1 MYRERRTAIF
11 KVRLARTEDS
21 ESRPLDVQREYQFFL
36 NIDRK
41 SCPGGSFY
49 SPLGDD
55 RWGDV
60 TRAMREL
67 SEGNTNRHLFNLV
80 YDTGLRLYR
89 ALCQSNHLASFLK
102 SESGPRRLVIESDR
116 PEIHLLP
123 WEAMLNDDG
132 LSLAYDDISIVH
144 SLDAFEP
151 QPYISGP
158 TVHLLGLF
166 GPATERLSFQALE
179 ELKQNAASHLG
190 SGLDIQF
197 IQEETVPDT
206 RFNSLQADIIHIEAH
221 GVRATGEIQLP
232 DWLNANE
239 PIALAEKLRNH
250 NVVLLW
256 SCYSALVHSWG
267 ESLAMRINRRGA
279 KFVLA
284 FSTPLRYTSS
294 AAIANAFYTSVFSA
308 RDAVDAESTIV
319 DQRKHLHQV
328 DLGSCDWA
336 AMTLW
341 LQQPLDFSAAVFNG
355 PRLPEGGWG
364 GNAAVSFEDKDV
376 PGRAV
381 LFPQHEFAGALSYS
395 VANDYRGAAIH
406 LSGRVGLEDSTV
418 FEKLEITPSQIKSHP
433 GDRFI
438 QLLEA
443 LATYPKSLLV
453 WSNVTRREI
462 QLVDLLAAEIPQN
475 LAIVLLSPDD
485 VSASPNIIVVEREG
499 ESVHTE
505 EVLAKPDPIDLLER
519 LNNLVDSDQFPDATV
534 LWRELNP
541 DYSTWDSKVQLRY
554 QINGYWSFIRVG
566 LKSQAQACVQEVE
579 QFDEFEGLL
588 LRGNLLHRD
597 GLYDPARIAYTKA
610 MQKAVTDGNE
620 RDEGRALIELAYLYA
635 DLGDRQLSEEYYG
648 RSIKL
653 LERVDEDSR
662 DWRWRSPMGRVLRD
676 FAELLIK
683 DPARVKS
690 DPARAQECA
699 QYLKRAMAIHAIDD
713 RLNQV
718 GAVLRSQG
726 ALATIREEWV
736 KAEEAFRSAASIFHK
751 IGNPVGWA
759 TTIREIAE
767 LSHTRKQYDQCL
779 AILLSCLAHLNDKY
793 PGDYVVEK
801 GLAALQLARA
811 YWNQGKLIEAREWFK
826 EAQNLLPEGKRRER
840 AEVESQLTLMKSL
853 LGN

>member
-11 KVRLARTEDS
+11 KVRLGGIEDS

-36 NIDRK
+36 EIDGK
-41 SCPGGSFY
+41 SCPGGVFY

-60 TRAMREL
+60 VRAMREL
-67 SEGNTNRHLFNLV
+67 SEGSANRHRFNLV

-89 ALCQSNHLASFLK
+89 ALCQSNRLASFLK
-102 SESGPRRLVIESDR
+102 SEPGPRRLVIESDR

-123 WEAMLNDDG
+123 WESMLNEDKQ
-132 LSLAYDDISIVH
+132 SLAYEDISIVH

-158 TVHLLGLF
+158 TVRLLGLF
-166 GPATERLSFQALE
+166 GPATERLSFEALE
-179 ELKQNAASHLG
+179 ELKQNAASHPG
-190 SGLDIQF
+190 SGLDIQL
-197 IQEETVPDT
+197 IQEESVPDA

-221 GVRATGEIQLP
+221 GDRATGEIELP
-232 DWLNANE
+232 DWLNAND
-239 PIALAEKLRNH
+239 PIALAERLRNH
-250 NVVLLW
+250 KVVLLW

-267 ESLAMRINRRGA
+267 ESLAMRINRWGA

-308 RDAVDAESTIV
+308 RDSVDAESTIV
-319 DQRKHLHQV
+319 NQRKHLHQV
-328 DLGSCDWA
+328 DLQSCDWA

-364 GNAAVSFEDKDV
+364 GNAAVSFQEKDV

-381 LFPQHEFAGALSYS
+381 LFPKHELTGALSYS

-438 QLLEA
+438 QLLEV

-462 QLVDLLAAEIPQN
+462 QLVDLLSPEIPQN

-485 VSASPNIIVVEREG
+485 VSASPNIIVVERDG
-499 ESVHTE
+499 ESEHSE
-505 EVLAKPDPIDLLER
+505 QVLAKPDPVDRLER
-519 LNNLVDSDQFPDATV
+519 LNNLVDTDQFPDATV
-534 LWRELNP
+534 LWQELNP

-566 LKSQAQACVQEVE
+566 PKSQAQACVQEVE
-579 QFDEFEGLL
+579 HLDEFEGLL

-610 MQKAVTDGNE
+610 MQKAVTEGNE
-620 RDEGRALIELAYLYA
+620 RDEGRALIELAYLYL

-653 LERVDEDSR
+653 LESVDEDSR

-699 QYLKRAMAIHAIDD
+699 HYLKRAMAIHAIDD

-726 ALATIREEWV
+726 ALATIKEQWA
-736 KAEEAFRSAASIFHK
+736 KAEDAFRSAAAIFRK
-751 IGNPVGWA
+751 IANPVGWSS
-759 TTIREIAE
+759 TLREIAE
-767 LSHTRKQYDQCL
+767 LSYTRKQYDQCL
-779 AILLSCLAHLNDKY
+779 TILHSSLTHLNDKY
-793 PGDYVVEK
+793 PEDYAVEK
-801 GLAALQLARA
+801 GLTALQIARA
-811 YWNQGKLIEAREWFK
+811 YWNVGKIGDARHWFE
-826 EAQNLLPEGKRRER
+826 EAQRLLPEARRKER
-840 AEVESQLTLMKSL
+840 AEAESQQTFMESL
-853 LGN
+853 LGD